1 TGRSWRSSTPASG
14 ATASASSTTW
24 SPIARATPIGSIAPS
39 GRPASAPGHRPVEP
53 SRIAAPMAL
62 SPRSQQALL
71 SLPAFRGLGEAER
84 KQVAERV
91 RGIALEKGEIG
102 YRAGD
107 DADALYL
114 VVAGAGRGT
123 DGGPVGG
130 RRPRSR

>member
-1 TGRSWRSSTPASG
+1 CWLRALLRSARSLHP
-14 ATASASSTTW
+14 
-24 SPIARATPIGSIAPS
+24 

-91 RGIALEKGEIG
+91 REIALEKGEIV
-102 YRAGD
+102 YHAGD

-114 VVAGAGRGT
+114 VVAG
-123 DGGPVGG
+123 GG
-130 RRPRSR
+130 RRVRGGQGVGRA